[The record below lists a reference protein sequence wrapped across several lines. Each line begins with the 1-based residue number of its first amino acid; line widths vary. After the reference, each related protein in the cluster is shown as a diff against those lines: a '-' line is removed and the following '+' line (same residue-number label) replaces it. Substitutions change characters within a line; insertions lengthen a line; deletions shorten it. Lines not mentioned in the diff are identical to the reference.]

1 MINLWIL
8 VLFASTCSAA
18 PVSEIITVSA
28 RSHNSVE
35 QGQTATLPCWVN
47 PSQSAEDLE
56 VRWYRGDR
64 FDTPVMLR
72 KAKKFV
78 HETQESSYNGR
89 VSFGVKDAASG
100 GLKTGDVSLQ
110 LVNVT
115 IGDEGV
121 YTCYISREFS
131 HDSTTASLSVTVTGN
146 PPLLSAVWKEDNVV
160 NVSCESEGWYPQ
172 PVLRWSDGTK
182 DLNRENPMY
191 SRLSSGLYSVRS
203 WLTVPTS
210 SEVSCSVG
218 LHDEHMQRA
227 RMRLEHHQRD
237 SSSGGWVAFG
247 ILFSIVLAGLVLG
260 AVYLKKK
267 GTHQGIKNTNSNEE
281 TKGLLSKENQ
291 ALSAARQC
299 YVNVKLE
306 DAKSEFIIIRGNKVR
321 DSGKCPDGDE
331 VTCLTAI
338 KGTPGFSS
346 GQHYWEVSL
355 GHAYLEP
362 KKSWWIGVTSAAEI
376 TSNFSPNTSNGF
388 WFLSSSPNIENT
400 LQFNTEPRICLP
412 IQSRP
417 KKVGVYLDYDKGV
430 LSFYDVEDERLIS
443 SLATVFIKEVFP
455 FFNPGTTDHAVM
467 EILQRTE
474 QINDA
479 VTEKST

>member
-1 MINLWIL
+1 MLYHSPSRELQDRAMINLWIL

-28 RSHNSVE
+28 RSQNSVE

-72 KAKKFV
+72 KARKFV
-78 HETQESSYNGR
+78 HENQESSYNGR

-100 GLKTGDVSLQ
+100 GLKTGDVSLK

-115 IGDEGV
+115 VGDEGV
-121 YTCYISREFS
+121 YTCYISSEVS

-146 PPLLSAVWKEDNVV
+146 PPLLSAVWKKINVV

-172 PVLRWSDGTK
+172 PVLSWSDGTK

-191 SRLSSGLYSVRS
+191 SRLSSGLYSARS
-203 WLTVPTS
+203 WITVPSS
-210 SEVSCSVG
+210 SEVSCSIG

-227 RMRLEHHQRD
+227 RMRLEHHQ
-237 SSSGGWVAFG
+237 SGFK
-247 ILFSIVLAGLVLG
+247 I
-260 AVYLKKK
+260 
-267 GTHQGIKNTNSNEE
+267 TNSNEDFQSS
-281 TKGLLSKENQ
+281 T
-291 ALSAARQC
+291 
-299 YVNVKLE
+299 VNVKLE
-306 DAKSEFIIIRGNKVR
+306 DAKSEFITIRGNKVR
-321 DSGKCPDGDE
+321 DADREDFPDGDE

-355 GHAYLEP
+355 GNANIEP
-362 KKSWWIGVTSAAEI
+362 KMSWWIGVTSAAEI
-376 TSNFSPNTSNGF
+376 PRRSDISRNTSNGF
-388 WFLSSSPNIENT
+388 WFLYSSPDIENT
-400 LQFNTEPRICLP
+400 LQFNIEPRICLP
-412 IQSRP
+412 IKSRP

-430 LSFYDVEDERLIS
+430 LSFYDVEDASLIG
-443 SLATVFIKEVFP
+443 SLATKFTKEVFP
-455 FFNPGTTDHAVM
+455 FFNPGRNDKAVM
-467 EILQRTE
+467 EIIQRTE
-474 QINDA
+474 QINN
-479 VTEKST
+479 VGTETPSETRGEGK

>member
-1 MINLWIL
+1 MIDKTNIY
-8 VLFASTCSAA
+8 VT
-18 PVSEIITVSA
+18 VSEIITVSA

-56 VRWYRGDR
+56 VRWYRGDC

-72 KAKKFV
+72 KARKFV

-89 VSFGVKDAASG
+89 VSFGVKNAASG
-100 GLKTGDVSLQ
+100 GLKTGDVSLK

-121 YTCYISREFS
+121 YTCYISRDFS

-191 SRLSSGLYSVRS
+191 SRLSSGLYSARS
-203 WLTVPTS
+203 WVTVPTS

-227 RMRLEHHQRD
+227 RMRLEHYQRD
-237 SSSGGWVAFG
+237 SLSGGWVAFG
-247 ILFSIVLAGLVLG
+247 ILFSIVLAGLVLR
-260 AVYLKKK
+260 AVYFKKK
-267 GTHQGIKNTNSNEE
+267 DFQSST
-281 TKGLLSKENQ
+281 
-291 ALSAARQC
+291 
-299 YVNVKLE
+299 VNVKLE
-306 DAKSEFIIIRGNKVR
+306 DPKNEFITMRGNKVR
-321 DSGKCPDGDE
+321 DSGKDFPDGDE

-355 GHAYLEP
+355 GNVNVPEP
-362 KKSWWIGVTSAAEI
+362 KRSWWIGVTSEAEI
-376 TSNFSPNTSNGF
+376 PRRSDFSPNTSNGF
-388 WFLSSSPNIENT
+388 WFLSSSPEIENT

-430 LSFYDVEDERLIS
+430 LSFYDVEDERLIG

-455 FFNPGTTDHAVM
+455 FFNPGKTDRAHM

-479 VTEKST
+479 DTEKPTETPSETRGEGE